1 MPAAVAAPWQSC
13 PDHPLVGMETAA
25 PGPGHAMSL
34 PETPSE
40 TFITSATVVLSPN
53 PPTGSGELVKR
64 GMSDEGKG
72 RQGFIPTDWA
82 GAECVSDAKGILTDR
97 GAGHGRDQRADGSR
111 RHAGTGLAQI
121 CEAVRQSSGRGR
133 RRWAIRRVV
142 AGLSVSPGRS

>member
-1 MPAAVAAPWQSC
+1 MPDAPAPSQATSR
-13 PDHPLVGMETAA
+13 PNLARIHRRDLV
-25 PGPGHAMSL
+25 
-34 PETPSE
+34 
-40 TFITSATVVLSPN
+40 
-53 PPTGSGELVKR
+53 ELVKR
-64 GMSDEGKG
+64 GMSDEWKG

-97 GAGHGRDQRADGSR
+97 GAGDGRDQRADGSR

-133 RRWAIRRVV
+133 RRWAIRRVE